1 MSGTPSPSQIARY
14 LERIGFSAVP
24 AVDLATLAELHRRHV
39 ETIPWEC
46 LDAFAGRPTTRDPGQ
61 AFDKIVGAGRGG
73 WCYEMNGLFAWM
85 LEGLGFDVTRLA
97 AGVMRD
103 VMGDD
108 AAIGNHLLLIVR
120 LDRDYLADVGL
131 GSGLIEPI
139 PLAEG
144 SYRQRFASY
153 RLERLDGRW
162 WRFHNQPHAM
172 PPSFDFALDLRDDA
186 RLEDRCR
193 WLQTDRASP
202 FVNNGVVQRYGP
214 DRLDSLAGTML
225 TRIDP
230 NGAHRTPIGDADAYD
245 RALRELFGLALSHAA
260 ELWAKASAAELSLDG
275 ALPATRSSASA

>member
-1 MSGTPSPSQIARY
+1 MSDRPSPTQIARY
-14 LERIGFSAVP
+14 LDRIGFSATP

-46 LDAFAGRPTTRDPGQ
+46 LDAFAGRPTTRAPRH
-61 AFDKIVGAGRGG
+61 AFDKIVGQGRGG

-120 LDRDYLADVGL
+120 LDRDYIADVGL

-144 SYRQRFASY
+144 SYAQRFASY

-162 WRFHNQPHAM
+162 WRFHNQPHVM
-172 PPSFDFALDLRDDA
+172 PPSFDFALDLRDETL
-186 RLEDRCR
+186 LEGRCR

-202 FVNNGVVQRYGP
+202 FVNNAVVQRYGP
-214 DRLDSLAGTML
+214 DRLDSLAGTTL
-225 TRIDP
+225 TRIDAS
-230 NGAHRTPIGDADAYD
+230 GVHQTPIADAAAYD
-245 RALRELFGLALSHAA
+245 RALRDVFGLSLPHAA
-260 ELWAKASAAELSLDG
+260 DLWAKARAASPLLED
-275 ALPATRSSASA
+275 A